1 MQKALNER
9 IGVFTDQMD
18 EEARTKWILN
28 YTRAMTQELAELTDS
43 VPWKWWAKYQK
54 FDEQNARVEVVD
66 LLHFLIS
73 RPRVLG
79 GRARTTS
86 SRPTLKKNEVNFKR
100 QDTGYA
106 LKRITMIRGTSEARS
121 IDSKGGWP
129 EDAAGHC
136 GRRSPRC

>member
-73 RPRVLG
+73 LAQVLG
-79 GRARTTS
+79 MSADDVFQAYV
-86 SRPTLKKNEVNFKR
+86 KKNEVNFKR
-100 QDTGYA
+100 QG
-106 LKRITMIRGTSEARS
+106 RG
-121 IDSKGGWP
+121 
-129 EDAAGHC
+129 
-136 GRRSPRC
+136 